1 MQNRSTQTSGWK
13 AEALKRDALILAILR
28 AGPEGSLSY
37 TPPQWHMKELQ
48 ELFRL
53 WRIAPQAQ
61 RALFLRHA
69 KADGT
74 FTDPNGGPH

>member
-1 MQNRSTQTSGWK
+1 MQNRSTETPGWK

-28 AGPEGSLSY
+28 AGPVGSASY
-37 TPPQWHMKELQ
+37 TPPQWKMPELQ

-53 WRIAPQAQ
+53 WRIAPPEQ

-69 KADGT
+69 RADGT
-74 FTDPNGGPH
+74 FAELDGGPR